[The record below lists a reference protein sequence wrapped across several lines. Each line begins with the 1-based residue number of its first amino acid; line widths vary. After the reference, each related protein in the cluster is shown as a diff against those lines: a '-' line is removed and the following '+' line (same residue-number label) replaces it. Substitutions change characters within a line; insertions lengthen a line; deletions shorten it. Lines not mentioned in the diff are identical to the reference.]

1 MKLGRFRLSPAMVVA
16 VVAVVLALGGVSW
29 ASIPDSSG
37 VVHSCY
43 KKENGQLRVIN
54 TDQGQ
59 TCRHSE
65 TALNWSQTGPQGPA
79 GPQGATGPQGPA
91 GPQGPTGATGA
102 TGPQGPKGDTG
113 ATGATGPAGPQ
124 GPAGPTGA
132 TGATGP
138 AGPRG
143 PVGPSDVIETRAHIM
158 APGATETIA
167 TAGSM
172 QILALCSS
180 TGVTTYEL
188 SDTNPNTS
196 IDTAEVLAT
205 LGSTGHMATVIATG
219 GAPGVI
225 ATIASADRI
234 DFDGFDNTADTM
246 DGQLMAYT
254 EGTGGCVVLG
264 AVTIDGAAAS
274 ATTSKAAARRSNSKS
289 RSSNSTAGRLT
300 INTRA
305 SLTRR

>member
-1 MKLGRFRLSPAMVVA
+1 
-16 VVAVVLALGGVSW
+16 
-29 ASIPDSSG
+29 
-37 VVHSCY
+37 
-43 KKENGQLRVIN
+43 
-54 TDQGQ
+54 
-59 TCRHSE
+59 
-65 TALNWSQTGPQGPA
+65 
-79 GPQGATGPQGPA
+79 
-91 GPQGPTGATGA
+91 
-102 TGPQGPKGDTG
+102 
-113 ATGATGPAGPQ
+113 
-124 GPAGPTGA
+124 
-132 TGATGP
+132 
-138 AGPRG
+138 
-143 PVGPSDVIETRAHIM
+143 M

-225 ATIASADRI
+225 ATIASADRV

-246 DGQLMAYT
+246 DGQLMAFT

-264 AVTIDGAAAS
+264 AVTIDGTASSAS
-274 ATTSKAAARRSNSKS
+274 APNATAQRLNPNAHR
-289 RSSNSTAGRLT
+289 SNSTARRLP
-300 INTRA
+300 IHLRA
-305 SLTRR
+305 SLTGR